1 MTVCALL
8 VGTACVMTLQSLALA
23 ADGSFQLARV
33 LGTGEVY
40 GLDARIFGAFVHQS
54 AVVMAARAGVTDT
67 HVLSVLLGIGQLVVP
82 AIVWSI
88 AILLSRRDRLVFAAV
103 AMTAGLCTGTTWF
116 ISVSEVVLAV
126 PLTVV
131 VAVLLWL
138 PNDWRWGH
146 VALAGTASV
155 LLVASYETAVLTGVV
170 LAVWAAW
177 RAAASRSRADRYGG
191 AFVAVASML
200 SVAVG
205 LSGAGAGRNPTH
217 AQSFLYFVFS
227 LEPWPFY
234 VALAGLAALIA
245 AMGPWLEGIARWFVL
260 GSGCAAIVLALLG
273 LEPSIVVAFQ
283 ARGGAA
289 VAGFGLQLFLWWRWT
304 QNRPRAATRGQH
316 KSVGGECTHL
326 LVAVPVAFVAL
337 MVAVNI
343 QPARSWSRSLDAFR
357 SQVNAANGVV
367 AVDDVLPPDRRA
379 VLWGWTSSSMSL
391 IVRRDVNAGIL
402 ADRDPSFV
410 PFPPSE
416 ARAQLDEK
424 YTWRG

>member
-8 VGTACVMTLQSLALA
+8 VGTAWVFTLQSLALA
-23 ADGSFQLARV
+23 ADGSFQLTQV

-40 GLDARIFGAFVHQS
+40 GLDARILAAFVHQS

-67 HVLSVLLGIGQLVVP
+67 HVFSVLLGIGQLVVP

-103 AMTAGLCTGTTWF
+103 AMTAGLCAGTTWF

-131 VAVLLWL
+131 VSVLLWL
-138 PNDWRWGH
+138 PRGWRWGH
-146 VALAGTASV
+146 VALASTASV
-155 LLVASYETAVLTGVV
+155 LLVASYETAVLTGAV
-170 LAVWAAW
+170 LAVWAGW
-177 RAAASRSRADRYGG
+177 RAAASRSRPDRYGS
-191 AFVAVASML
+191 AFVAAASIL
-200 SVAVG
+200 SVAVA
-205 LSGAGAGRNPTH
+205 LSGVGAGRNPTH
-217 AQSFLYFVFS
+217 AQSFLYFVVS

-245 AMGPWLEGIARWFVL
+245 AMGPWLDGIPRRFVL
-260 GSGCAAIVLALLG
+260 GSGCAAIALALSG
-273 LEPSIVVAFQ
+273 LEPSAVVAFE
-283 ARGGAA
+283 ARGGAT
-289 VAGFGLQLFLWWRWT
+289 VAGFILQLFLWWRWI
-304 QNRPRAATRGQH
+304 QNRPRAETCGQH
-316 KSVGGECTHL
+316 KRGGGERTHL
-326 LVAVPVAFVAL
+326 LVAVPIALVAL

-357 SQVNAANGVV
+357 SQVNAAHGVV

-379 VLWGWTSSSMSL
+379 VLWEWTSSSMSL

-402 ADRDPSFV
+402 VDRNPSLV
-410 PFPPSE
+410 PFPPDS
-416 ARAQLDEK
+416 AREQLADK
-424 YTWRG
+424 YTWRK

>member
-67 HVLSVLLGIGQLVVP
+67 HVFSVLLGIGQLLVP

-131 VAVLLWL
+131 VSVLLWL
-138 PNDWRWGH
+138 PRDWRWGH
-146 VALAGTASV
+146 VALASTASV
-155 LLVASYETAVLTGVV
+155 LLVASYETAMLTGAV
-170 LAVWAAW
+170 LAVWAGW
-177 RAAASRSRADRYGG
+177 RAAASRSRPDRYGS
-191 AFVAVASML
+191 AFVAAAAML
-200 SVAVG
+200 SVAVA
-205 LSGAGAGRNPTH
+205 LSGVGAGRNPTH
-217 AQSFLYFVFS
+217 AQSFLYFVVS

-245 AMGPWLEGIARWFVL
+245 AMGPWLDGIARWFVL
-260 GSGCAAIVLALLG
+260 GSGCAAIILALLG
-273 LEPSIVVAFQ
+273 LEPSTVVAFQ

-289 VAGFGLQLFLWWRWT
+289 VAGFVLQLFLWWRWI
-304 QNRPRAATRGQH
+304 QNRPRAETRGQH
-316 KSVGGECTHL
+316 SVGGERTHL
-326 LVAVPVAFVAL
+326 LVTVPVVLTAL

-357 SQVNAANGVV
+357 SQVNAAHGVV
-367 AVDDVLPPDRRA
+367 AVDDVLSPDRRA

-391 IVRRDVNAGIL
+391 IVRSDVNAGIL
-402 ADRDPSFV
+402 VDRNPVVV
-410 PFPPSE
+410 PFPPSD
-416 ARAQLDEK
+416 ARVQLADK
-424 YTWRG
+424 YTWRR